1 MKKFFTLFLL
11 TVSLISMAQ
20 ESTLL
25 RLIYNKGDKYI
36 MSMEMNQNMAVM
48 DMIMKM
54 EMSMDVIDVKDDV
67 YNTEMKIKNVSID
80 MISSQDGMNMY
91 YDSNKS
97 DDELDEMGKQ
107 MKMQFAPMLE
117 MVIFAKTNNL
127 GEVLETRIEPYIPN
141 TEQFTNQSSG
151 VVYPKNEVKVG
162 DTWSIEKDSQGMKMN
177 FIYTVNSITKDV
189 VLLDLSGKISS
200 PAEGTISGNM
210 EIDRANG
217 LPIKSTIL
225 MDMVVLGQKTKSSI
239 NVVMKKL

>member
-1 MKKFFTLFLL
+1 MKKFFTLLLL
-11 TVSLISMAQ
+11 TMSLVSMAQ

-36 MSMEMNQNMAVM
+36 MSMKMNQNMAVM

-54 EMSMDVIDVKDDV
+54 EMSMEVIDVKDDV
-67 YNTEMKIKNVSID
+67 YNTEMKIKEISMD

-107 MKMQFAPMLE
+107 MKKQFAPMLE
-117 MVIFAKTNNL
+117 VIIFAKTNNL
-127 GEVLETRIEPYIPN
+127 GEVLEMRIEPNIPN
-141 TEQFTNQSSG
+141 ADQFTNQSSG

-162 DTWSIEKDSQGMKMN
+162 DTWSIEKDSQGVKMN
-177 FIYTVNSITKDV
+177 FVYTVNSITKDV
-189 VLLDLSGKISS
+189 VLLDLSGNISS
-200 PAEGTISGNM
+200 PTEGTISGNM

-217 LPIKSTIL
+217 LPLKSTIL